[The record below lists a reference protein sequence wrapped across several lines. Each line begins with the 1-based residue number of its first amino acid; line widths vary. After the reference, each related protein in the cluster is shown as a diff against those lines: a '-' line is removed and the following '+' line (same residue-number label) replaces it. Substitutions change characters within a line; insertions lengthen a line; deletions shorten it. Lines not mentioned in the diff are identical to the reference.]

1 MWAGTAISL
10 CFLIFRI
17 FVRLKAFRKVYLDD
31 FLVSLAWLMMLA
43 SSIICQTQ
51 QTHMY
56 TQFELADGRVEATPE
71 ARTGERTFL
80 NAEFA
85 IEFLFLL
92 TLWSIKFSF
101 LVFFR
106 RLDSKV
112 KSQNVWWWCVM
123 GFTGVTL
130 VTVIGT
136 CDYQCNLRSLGYIFG
151 MRDLQQY

>member
-17 FVRLKAFRKVYLDD
+17 FVRLKAFPKVYLDD
-31 FLVSLAWLMMLA
+31 FLVSSAWLMMLA
-43 SSIICQTQ
+43 SSIIWQTQ
-51 QTHMY
+51 QNHMY
-56 TQFELADGRVEATPE
+56 AQFELADGVVEATPK
-71 ARTGERTFL
+71 ALAGERSFL

-92 TLWSIKFSF
+92 TLWSVKFSF

-123 GFTGVTL
+123 GFTCVTL

-136 CDYQCNLRSLGYIFG
+136 FDYQCDLRSLGYISS
-151 MRDLQQY
+151 MRVLQ